1 MIFLGKFLF
10 QFSLIDEVK
19 AFNTFNFLEGGVG
32 LFLGNRSVLL
42 DMNPRWRR
50 VELDFLP
57 IMLKKAYV
65 GSPLYGGIYIINPW
79 SS

>member
-1 MIFLGKFLF
+1 MVLLSKYLL
-10 QFSLIDEVK
+10 QLSLVDEVK
-19 AFNTFNFLEGGVG
+19 ALSSFSFLEGAVG
-32 LFLGNRSVLL
+32 LFLENRSVFL
-42 DMNPRWRR
+42 DRNPRWGR

-65 GSPLYGGIYIINPW
+65 GSPLDGCIHIIHPR

>member
-1 MIFLGKFLF
+1 MTFLGKFLF
-10 QFSLIDEVK
+10 QLSLFDEVK
-19 AFNTFNFLEGGVG
+19 ALNSFSFLEGAVG
-32 LFLGNRSVLL
+32 LFLRNRSVLL
-42 DMNPRWRR
+42 DRNPRWRG

-65 GSPLYGGIYIINPW
+65 GSPLDGCIYIIDPR